1 MNTLH
6 PRRPYALKKQVATVF
21 YKYPCLPDTLLQV
34 GHTQRDGRIAL
45 HFLRTV
51 VPQEDSDAPPKAPSV
66 GGVFRNA
73 DVLTAELPAVRK
85 LPALFAAR
93 TLLLAASVIVRLRP
107 TSLAASILLRE
118 PSVCASAPALLEDWC
133 LTDSPSAWGL
143 AASMLCNKR
152 LVSALDLGRIM
163 AKAKVLGQEE
173 STAWCMRQASSWA
186 CAGVAPVD
194 IARGV
199 CCMPLQ
205 WCLQYFV
212 LHCPV
217 IAKTLSAAPAPCLIA
232 LLQAVPG
239 VAQVDMPC
247 VLEDLQ
253 ACIAYLGRH
262 RAWTFDA
269 VELCF
274 SLADDGCS
282 IRLGSLWCALDDACR
297 AGQPPSFFVQWMDAQ
312 SHERL
317 VRLANDVCLRY
328 GGWQALEKL
337 LCTGSMP
344 LPVVK
349 KLSMVVCS
357 VIGRG
362 NTLEAK
368 VMWFASYRT
377 CVGLPATT
385 TPAFRARLRLWTT
398 MLQEPGGVW
407 RGRRLPTK
415 VRQYMGWSRPA
426 KKNWLVAMGLHA

>member
-6 PRRPYALKKQVATVF
+6 PRRPYALKMQVATVF
-21 YKYPCLPDTLLQV
+21 YKYPRLPDTLLQV
-34 GHTQRDGRIAL
+34 AHTQREGRIAL

-51 VPQEDSDAPPKAPSV
+51 VPQEDSNATPKAASV
-66 GGVFRNA
+66 SDVFRNA
-73 DVLTAELPAVRK
+73 YVLTAELPAVRK

-93 TLLLAASVIVRLRP
+93 TLMLAASVIVRLRP

-118 PSVCASAPALLEDWC
+118 PPVSASASALLEDWC

-173 STAWCMRQASSWA
+173 STAWCMRQVSSWS

-199 CCMPLQ
+199 CCMPLE
-205 WCLQYFV
+205 WCLEYFV

-239 VAQVDMPC
+239 VAQADPPR
-247 VLEDLQ
+247 VLEHLQ
-253 ACIAYLGRH
+253 ACIGYLGRH

-269 VELCF
+269 VEVCF

-282 IRLGSLWCALDDACR
+282 IRLNSLWRALDDASR
-297 AGQPPSFFVQWMDAQ
+297 AEQPSCFFVQWMDAQ

-317 VRLANDVCLRY
+317 VRLADEVSRRY

-344 LPVVK
+344 LPVVQ
-349 KLSMVVCS
+349 KLSRVLCCLP
-357 VIGRG
+357 GRG

-368 VMWFASYRT
+368 VMWYASYLT
-377 CVGLPATT
+377 CGGLPPPT

-398 MLQEPGGVW
+398 MLQEPCGVW
-407 RGRRLPTK
+407 RGHRLPTR
-415 VRQYMGWSRPA
+415 VRQYMAWSRPA